1 MKTRHRWTR
10 RRAPALLLLTVA
22 FAVVAGPLA
31 AQAADPFPA
40 GRSLSEATFEGAT
53 LQLYAYKASNYTG
66 DGFIL
71 LLHGASRAAEAYRD
85 NAAGMAERFGTM
97 VVVPL
102 FDGERFPS
110 RLYQFGGV
118 HREDGSLADADER
131 TFAYI
136 PEIVAH
142 IRTREGAPALPYE
155 ILGFSAG
162 AQFLSRMAI
171 FMDTDAERLVVM
183 SPGSVP
189 FPTRDL
195 EYGLGFGGLPEAF
208 SGGENLRRYL
218 ALPITVVVG
227 TRDTE
232 LAQLPTGEAYAQGVH
247 RYARALRWFTA
258 ALELAHEREWAFNWR
273 LVIHDGPGHSPPQM
287 FNHEQIGNS
296 LYGHRR

>member
-1 MKTRHRWTR
+1 MNRPQRTTRSRHS
-10 RRAPALLLLTVA
+10 AFLLLA
-22 FAVVAGPLA
+22 LA
-31 AQAADPFPA
+31 LAIAPPTLSAQAAEPFPA
-40 GRSLSEATFEGAT
+40 GKSLSEATFDGTT

-66 DGFIL
+66 DGFIV

-118 HREDGSLADADER
+118 QREDRSFADEDER

-136 PEIVAH
+136 PKLVAH
-142 IRTREGAPALPYE
+142 IRAREGAPALSYE

-171 FMDTDAERLVVM
+171 FMDTDAERLLVM

-208 SGGENLRRYL
+208 SGDENLRRYL
-218 ALPITVVVG
+218 ALPVTVSVG

-247 RYARALRWFTA
+247 RYARALRWFTEA
-258 ALELAHEREWAFNWR
+258 MELAYRNEWAFNWR
-273 LVIHDGPGHSPPQM
+273 LVVHDGPGHSPPQM